1 MNENNKKYFSTGEFA
16 KLCKVHKKTLFHYDD
31 IDLFKPEKVNENGYR
46 YYSEYQVESFNVIST
61 LKDLGMPLK
70 DIKDFMDKR
79 NPQRTIE
86 LFEHETKEI
95 DKEIENLKRIKEI
108 IYNKIK
114 VIKES
119 ENITDEIII
128 EYQEEEYLVLSKPID
143 TAKSPYDMETYMNHL
158 NYCYNNNLNIGYP
171 VGTMNNKENLESGNF
186 SNYTYFYTKVN
197 KDLSNENIII
207 KPAGTY
213 LVGYFKGYYDK
224 VHAIYKKMLSYISEN
239 NLNIIGYS
247 YEDVLID
254 EVAVKNPQEYIIK
267 VSIQIDRVK

>member
-95 DKEIENLKRIKEI
+95 DKEIENLKRIKEF

-143 TAKSPYDMETYMNHL
+143 TTKSPYDMETYMNHL

-224 VHAIYKKMLSYISEN
+224 VHAIYKKMLSYISKN

-247 YEDVLID
+247 YEDVHID
-254 EVAVKNPQEYIIK
+254 NITVKKPQENISK
-267 VSIQIDRVK
+267 LSIQIANR

>member
-61 LKDLGMPLK
+61 LKNLGMPLK

-79 NPQRTIE
+79 NPQRTIQ

-119 ENITDEIII
+119 ENITNEIII

-267 VSIQIDRVK
+267 VSIQIANR

>member
-79 NPQRTIE
+79 NPQRTIQ

-224 VHAIYKKMLSYISEN
+224 VHAIYKKMLSYISKN

-267 VSIQIDRVK
+267 VSIQIANR

>member
-46 YYSEYQVESFNVIST
+46 YYSEHQVESFNVIST
-61 LKDLGMPLK
+61 LKNLGMPLK

-79 NPQRTIE
+79 NPQRTIQ

-119 ENITDEIII
+119 ENITNEIII

-267 VSIQIDRVK
+267 VSIQIANR